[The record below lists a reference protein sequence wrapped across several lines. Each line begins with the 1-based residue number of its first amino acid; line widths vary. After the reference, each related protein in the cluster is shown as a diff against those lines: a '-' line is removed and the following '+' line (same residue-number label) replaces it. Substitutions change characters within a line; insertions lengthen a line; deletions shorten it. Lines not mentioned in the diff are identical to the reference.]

1 MHEKNQFLDFSG
13 RMGHEINQ
21 GEKISMQ
28 ININE
33 VTQKELGMKNQHS
46 DELIGENPTGFETIC
61 TPMIYDNCMYE
72 KLTKAMIEA
81 TDENCTVPWFPTEF
95 SIGLIGNHT
104 TCSNEKDVN
113 TSYWIYYKRITNQQN
128 DCNRPCK
135 SMVLNIGGKN
145 YEYNEDQ
152 TKDNQT
158 YGIGIFYFSM
168 TSTKT
173 EESYLYSFSS
183 LIADVGGYLGML
195 LGFSFLDFASAIQIL
210 AQKKPW
216 MKLMATEK

>member
-13 RMGHEINQ
+13 RMGHEVNQ
-21 GEKISMQ
+21 GEKVTLQ

-33 VTQKELGMKNQHS
+33 VTQIEKELNMEPKYS
-46 DELIGENPTGFETIC
+46 GENPTGFDTIC
-61 TPMIYDNCMYE
+61 ERMIYDNCMYE
-72 KLTKAMIEA
+72 QLTKLMIKE
-81 TDENCTVPWFPTEF
+81 TQQKCTVPWFPPEF

-104 TCSNEKDVN
+104 VCSEEKDVN
-113 TSYWIYYKRITNQQN
+113 ASYWIYYQRITNQQN

-145 YEYNEDQ
+145 YEYNADQ

-158 YGIGIFYFSM
+158 YGVGLFYFSM
-168 TSTKT
+168 TATKT

-183 LIADVGGYLGML
+183 LIADIGGYMGML
-195 LGFSFLDFASAIQIL
+195 LGFSFLDFASAIQVL
-210 AQKKPW
+210 AKKKPW
-216 MKLMATEK
+216 MKCIASEK